1 MNPKTRARRL
11 ETYRGVYRD
20 FEAPV
25 SAFDCGQKCAHLN
38 GGEPVCCS
46 TGNAIPLAD
55 RAEFDLLQSRT
66 DLWRRFK
73 PDDAASRRIVAE
85 VHQDCVAIECKGA
98 RHCERDN
105 RTLACRAFPFGPY
118 ITRAGEFL
126 GLTYYRDFEET
137 CWVISN
143 LRVVTPRFA
152 RECIAA
158 FEAVFAV
165 DRLEFEAHLEESAQ
179 VRRVFTRRGRVFP
192 VIDRAGA
199 LLAVEPRTHLVRAAV
214 PEEFPAFGP
223 YRAEEAPRP
232 PASMADSASAK
243 ER

>member
-1 MNPKTRARRL
+1 MNPKTRARRI
-11 ETYRGVYRD
+11 ETYRRVYRD

-25 SAFDCGQKCAHLN
+25 SAFDCGRKCAHLN

-46 TGNAIPLAD
+46 TKHAIPLAD
-55 RAEFDLLQSRT
+55 RAEFALLRTRT
-66 DLWRRFK
+66 DLWRRYV
-73 PDDAASRRIVAE
+73 PTDAASRREIAD

-118 ITRAGEFL
+118 ITRQGEFL

-143 LRVVTPRFA
+143 LGVVTPRFA

-165 DRLEFEAHLEESAQ
+165 DKLEYEAHLEESAQ
-179 VRRVFTRRGRVFP
+179 VRRVFTRRGRAFP
-192 VIDRAGA
+192 VIDRSGA
-199 LLAVEPRTHLVRAAV
+199 LLAVEPRTHVARPAKAD
-214 PEEFPAFGP
+214 EFPAYGS
-223 YRAEEAPRP
+223 YRVAGDAT
-232 PASMADSASAK
+232 AADPGAAA
-243 ER
+243 